1 MLQFHCQCNITVN
14 CSSQKA
20 RKSFH
25 TITKLQCWYF
35 GGPNVFFFFL
45 FVQEKVIL
53 AILSCLQ
60 QAHKFPLDKNQ
71 QLFSIGK
78 SDSTKKEYF
87 QLQNTRMPYNC
98 IKFLVIVHDFYSA
111 NIYFSYS
118 PISNLPISDKISLYF
133 PQHTLLGWV
142 PVSSP
147 YHSLLLGAFYPP
159 NAFFLVTFKPAS
171 FISSH
176 LAPVYER
183 T

>member
-1 MLQFHCQCNITVN
+1 M
-14 CSSQKA
+14 
-20 RKSFH
+20 
-25 TITKLQCWYF
+25 
-35 GGPNVFFFFL
+35 
-45 FVQEKVIL
+45 
-53 AILSCLQ
+53 
-60 QAHKFPLDKNQ
+60 
-71 QLFSIGK
+71 
-78 SDSTKKEYF
+78 
-87 QLQNTRMPYNC
+87 
-98 IKFLVIVHDFYSA
+98 HDFYSA

-118 PISNLPISDKISLYF
+118 PISSLPISDKISLSF

-183 T
+183 TLLLADWFAVLRALPSPSLPLPLPPPSCTSSSSDTVSHLEYEKCTFRKSFISGMPAGSGLMESMRSLRSW

>member
-1 MLQFHCQCNITVN
+1 MLIFWGSQC
-14 CSSQKA
+14 
-20 RKSFH
+20 
-25 TITKLQCWYF
+25 
-35 GGPNVFFFFL
+35 FFFFL

-60 QAHKFPLDKNQ
+60 QVHKFPLDKNQ